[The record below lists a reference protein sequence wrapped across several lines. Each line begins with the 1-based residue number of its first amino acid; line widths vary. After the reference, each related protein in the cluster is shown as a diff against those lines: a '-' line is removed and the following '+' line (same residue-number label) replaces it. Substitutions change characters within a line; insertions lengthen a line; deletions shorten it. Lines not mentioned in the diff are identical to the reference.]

1 MAKKSMVAR
10 WKKPKKYKT
19 REYSRCV
26 VCGRPRSVY
35 KEFGLCR
42 VCFRKLAAEG
52 KLPGVKKASW

>member
-35 KEFGLCR
+35 REFGLCR